1 FTFRETRLARAWR
14 FMQGG
19 VEKSLAPQGNMSF
32 SDGAAVCD
40 AACAGYGL
48 AQLQDYFADSAIAQG
63 RLVSVLDRFKPTIRP
78 IWLVYPQ
85 TRHLTPTVRA
95 FVDFMAAQFRPR
107 SRGRTVDT
115 RYVRYWPLADIRNC
129 TAHVCF
135 RG

>member
-1 FTFRETRLARAWR
+1 
-14 FMQGG
+14 MQEG
-19 VEKSLAPQGNMSF
+19 VEKSLTPKGNMTF

-63 RLVSVLDRFKPTIRP
+63 KLVSVLDRFKPNVEP

-95 FVDFMAAQFRPR
+95 FVDFIAAQFRS
-107 SRGRTVDT
+107 SREPKT
-115 RYVRYWPLADIRNC
+115 
-129 TAHVCF
+129 
-135 RG
+135 